1 VRRRDLLKF
10 CATVPGALAARVVRA
25 QPPPE
30 IITRAAVVIGVD
42 QPQGLPKLHAAVSGA
57 KMVADWLENEQHFK
71 VARLTDDRQPVSGAD
86 IFRAVDHF
94 VQLETVQQL
103 VVYFAGHGSVVGF
116 GEFWLLSEA
125 PHNPNEAVFFPDTFD
140 LSRSCNIPSIVFISD
155 ACRSTSQSLN
165 AQHMRGQLI
174 FPNLGSDAHVHT
186 KVDKFLATWVGSAA
200 FEVKDTAG
208 KYNGLYTA
216 CFLDAYNDPYSDIVK
231 EIDGVLVVPNQNMDP
246 YLSKIVPARA
256 SAASSEIDQVPYSI
270 VEAGPDVY
278 IGRAAKNP
286 PPTRRLDSFVAI
298 PTISHV
304 ATREFKNFGL
314 DIGTVSANFRAGEVN
329 QIAGLADFD
338 RDRNLILNARG
349 PNVFKYGTGV
359 NVFGARVRTVAAS
372 KNIRA
377 EILRLSD
384 GPSEPTVIQV
394 DPGTDRQGTVVIEF
408 EDESGTVLAAIRQ
421 FVANVVVD
429 GGKVANVSYVPG
441 EIGEQL
447 NRTESSFPQQDQLHA
462 LVAASAKLGVF
473 QIGGPTETR
482 EVNARRFADTVRQG
496 KSADPTLGI
505 YAAYAYAEVGLSQQV
520 RSVYEI
526 MKGNGIELFDVAM
539 LAGALSG
546 RVLWGPSSD
555 RDLPAPFCPMLSQG
569 WGLLKSRNVR
579 LPEELVNARDHLRRA
594 LWTTFDAEGLS
605 IIRARLDMRSN
616 G

>member
-1 VRRRDLLKF
+1 
-10 CATVPGALAARVVRA
+10 VRA
-25 QPPPE
+25 QPAPE
-30 IITRAAVVIGVD
+30 IVTRAAVVIGVD

-57 KMVADWLENEQHFK
+57 KMVADWLEQQHFK
-71 VARLTDDRQPVSGAD
+71 VARLTDDGQPVSGAD

-94 VQLETVQQL
+94 VQLDTVQQL

-125 PHNPNEAVFFPDTFD
+125 PHNPNEAVFFPDTFE
-140 LSRSCNIPSIVFISD
+140 LSRSCNIPNIVFISD
-155 ACRSTSQSLN
+155 ACRSTSESLS

-200 FEVKDTAG
+200 FEAKDTVG
-208 KYNGLYTA
+208 KYNGIYTA

-231 EIDGVLVVPNQNMDP
+231 EVDGLLVVPNQNMDP

-256 SAASSEIDQVPYSI
+256 SAASSKIDQVPYSI
-270 VEAGPDVY
+270 VEASPDVY

-286 PPTRRLDSFVAI
+286 PPEKRLDSFVAI

-304 ATREFKNFGL
+304 ATREFRILGL
-314 DIGTVSANFRAGEVN
+314 DIGTVSANFRGDEVN
-329 QIAGLADFD
+329 QIAGLADFN

-359 NVFGARVRTVAAS
+359 NVFGARVRSIAAS
-372 KNIRA
+372 RNIRA
-377 EILRLSD
+377 EILRHSD

-394 DPGTDRQGTVVIEF
+394 DPGADRQGTVVIEF
-408 EDESGTVLAAIRQ
+408 EDESGTVLAAIRR
-421 FVANVVVD
+421 FVANVAVD

-441 EIGEQL
+441 DIGEQL
-447 NRTESSFPQQDQLHA
+447 NRTESNLPQLDQLHA

-473 QIGGPTETR
+473 QIGGPAETR
-482 EVNARRFADTVRQG
+482 EARARNFADAVRQG
-496 KSADPTLGI
+496 KSADPTLGV
-505 YAAYAYAEVGLSQQV
+505 YAAYAYAEAGLSQQV

-526 MKGNGIELFDVAM
+526 MRGSGTELFDVAM

-546 RVLWGPSSD
+546 RVVGGPTG
-555 RDLPAPFCPMLSQG
+555 DLPAPFCPMLSQG
-569 WGLLKSRNVR
+569 WGLLKARNVR

-594 LWTTFDAEGLS
+594 LWTTFDPDGLS
-605 IIRARLDMRSN
+605 IIRARLDFRSN
-616 G
+616 